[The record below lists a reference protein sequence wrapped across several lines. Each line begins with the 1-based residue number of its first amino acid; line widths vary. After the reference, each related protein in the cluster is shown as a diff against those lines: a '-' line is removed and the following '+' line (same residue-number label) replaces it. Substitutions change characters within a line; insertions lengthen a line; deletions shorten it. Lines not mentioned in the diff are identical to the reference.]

1 MGRIRWPDDNREE
14 VATRYANAAS
24 RMKKELVKGG
34 GEKKALVEL
43 NPWRRRGRVR
53 EIIDWLGEFDSA
65 GTLVE
70 EWVVMRPFVRV
81 LQTAGRG
88 ERRVGGPAP
97 GWMRVWLPMVSIWE
111 RDRLMREQ
119 RIVGLR
125 GLSGVLQ
132 QVYTRERL
140 AEHVEREAPFRRFLG
155 GGR

>member
-1 MGRIRWPDDNREE
+1 MGRIRWLDDNRTE
-14 VATRYANAAS
+14 VATRYANAAA
-24 RMKKELVKGG
+24 RMKKELLAGG
-34 GEKKALVEL
+34 GEKKALGEL
-43 NPWRRRGRVR
+43 NPWRKRGRLQEMV
-53 EIIDWLGEFDSA
+53 DWMGGFDSA

-81 LQTAGRG
+81 MQTEGRG
-88 ERRVGGPAP
+88 ERRVGGPPP

-111 RDRLMREQ
+111 RDRLTREQ
-119 RIVGLR
+119 RVI